1 MFARPPL
8 RLAVAFGLLLSAACV
23 SSSLRPEAPSIV
35 LQGTERTDGALAS
48 VVATHNAA
56 MVARDIA
63 ALDTMLASDLTYTH
77 PTGVVQTKTQ
87 LISALRSKTLIY
99 ESILPQS
106 TLVRQYGETA
116 VATGVARLNSR
127 AQGMEVRTPV
137 RFTEVYVRRDNRWQL
152 VAYESTTLAS
162 TN

>member
-8 RLAVAFGLLLSAACV
+8 RLAVASGLLLSAACV
-23 SSSLRPEAPSIV
+23 SSSLRPEPASIR

-63 ALDTMLASDLTYTH
+63 ALDTMLAPDLTYTH
-77 PTGVVQTKTQ
+77 PTGVVQTKSQ
-87 LISALRSKTLIY
+87 LISALRSKTLVY
-99 ESILPQS
+99 ESIVPQS
-106 TLVRQYGETA
+106 TFVRQYGETA
-116 VATGVARLNSR
+116 VATGVARLTSR
-127 AQGMEVRTPV
+127 AEGMEVREPV

-152 VAYESTTLAS
+152 VAYESTTS
-162 TN
+162 Q